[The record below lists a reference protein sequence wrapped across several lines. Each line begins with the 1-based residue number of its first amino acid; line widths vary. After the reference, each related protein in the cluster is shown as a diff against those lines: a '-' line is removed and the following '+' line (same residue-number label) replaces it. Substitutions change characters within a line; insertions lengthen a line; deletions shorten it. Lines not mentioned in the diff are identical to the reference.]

1 MALKIIQYSL
11 HDIYPEIAL
20 NTIELL
26 KENKTVCLF
35 TMGKD
40 KNVVLKIL
48 ASVYMNIEVIRE
60 SVYMNIEVNKFL
72 QNKLTDEE
80 KQKVNKFEK
89 LLNTKF
95 KDNLYIFDNY
105 RYSLEQIDT
114 ILQTLNDKNKTPFL
128 VVIDDLI
135 YIDFQGVIKDLY
147 NQLNDLQNKFDVKL
161 VVYENQHLWEMAK
174 SL

>member
-11 HDIYPEIAL
+11 YDIYPEMAL

-48 ASVYMNIEVIRE
+48 A